1 MERHI
6 EKVQRLEKHLKK
18 HPTDYQA
25 VVAHLVARSDAIDH
39 AQRMKL
45 IERKRRVAEIR
56 RQRKERAL
64 NEKSNA

>member
-1 MERHI
+1 MEKHI
-6 EKVQRLEKHLKK
+6 KKVERLEEHLKK

-45 IERKRRVAEIR
+45 VERQKRLAEIR
-56 RQRKERAL
+56 RKRKERAL
-64 NEKSNA
+64 NE